1 MDRQDEDLSAMAGL
15 VTAVL
20 LGLAR
25 GGDGVKTAILP
36 WANPDHS

>member
-20 LGLAR
+20 LLGLVELLATYLLWR
-25 GGDGVKTAILP
+25 TL
-36 WANPDHS
+36 

>member
-20 LGLAR
+20 LGLVELLATYLLWR
-25 GGDGVKTAILP
+25 LL
-36 WANPDHS
+36 